1 MFVNRIFP
9 QNLTHKF
16 IYSQLLFV
24 TEGSEGVSAPLMEG
38 EFSGAST
45 DLILEEAWDKFRPQ
59 FDIRS
64 SVTALFI
71 VVRCRENSDNLG

>member
-1 MFVNRIFP
+1 MRV
-9 QNLTHKF
+9 
-16 IYSQLLFV
+16 
-24 TEGSEGVSAPLMEG
+24 PLMEG

-45 DLILEEAWDKFRPQ
+45 DLILEEAWDEFRPQ

-64 SVTALFI
+64 TVTALFI

>member
-1 MFVNRIFP
+1 MRV
-9 QNLTHKF
+9 
-16 IYSQLLFV
+16 
-24 TEGSEGVSAPLMEG
+24 PLMEG

-64 SVTALFI
+64 TVTALFI
-71 VVRCRENSDNLG
+71 VVRCRENCDNLE